1 MDKTRR
7 YDRQL
12 RLWKA
17 HGQARLEAA
26 HICLLNG
33 TATGSETLKN
43 LVLPVSD
50 YSLIIAT
57 QCSSEMLIRLA
68 ANCQEVGV
76 PLVVCETAGFIGY
89 LRIQIQEHTIIESY
103 SGPNEDLRLDRP
115 FPTLTEFVQKFDLND
130 PDSMAHGQIPY
141 IVILL
146 QYYQAWQR
154 NNPEAPSMTL
164 KEKKVIREAITRAMR
179 HPDEENFE
187 EAAKNV
193 LWALNTTQSPDFW
206 VLARA
211 MRDFVQQEGDGM
223 LPLSGHVSDMKTDTA
238 NFVAIQSLYYEKA
251 ESDCRAVHRHV
262 HQILTSLGRPVDSIP
277 RDAVQLLCKDAARLR
292 VQSGSPYRP
301 DLVRSLQ
308 ATVPLELS
316 NDLLWYIA
324 FALVHQDDSHP
335 NLALIPENLLTKS
348 DARKLHDSPD
358 LLLSRYDYVKRHW
371 DLELHNIAAILG
383 GMAAQEIVKL
393 ITHQYIPLNNTCLV
407 NGIDTTS
414 ATFKF

>member
-43 LVLPVSD
+43 LVLPGIGAFTIVDHRLVAETDTGCNFFVTKSDIGQPRGKAIVEHLKGLNEEVSGRWVNQNPETILDKDSSFSVSD

-193 LWALNTTQSPDFW
+193 LWALNTTQIPPPVREILENPRCDQLTENSPDFW

-238 NFVAIQSLYYEKA
+238 NFVAIQSL
-251 ESDCRAVHRHV
+251 
-262 HQILTSLGRPVDSIP
+262 
-277 RDAVQLLCKDAARLR
+277 
-292 VQSGSPYRP
+292 
-301 DLVRSLQ
+301 
-308 ATVPLELS
+308 
-316 NDLLWYIA
+316 
-324 FALVHQDDSHP
+324 
-335 NLALIPENLLTKS
+335 
-348 DARKLHDSPD
+348 
-358 LLLSRYDYVKRHW
+358 
-371 DLELHNIAAILG
+371 
-383 GMAAQEIVKL
+383 
-393 ITHQYIPLNNTCLV
+393 
-407 NGIDTTS
+407 
-414 ATFKF
+414 